1 VSYTSSSCFITSAEA
16 VTEVGLVYATA
27 QALPGRAT
35 PSTLYP
41 RARASARARPLPK
54 EVRSSA
60 IVHACDAA
68 SKCSNSDNIDM
79 SMSMFCAVV
88 FEGPYDVNTCV
99 CIEDDGGVC
108 SKWGKLSCTSCTSDG
123 ANCPTAAGAAE
134 TKSSGAQ
141 ARAAGHVAVAGAAML
156 TLLA

>member
-1 VSYTSSSCFITSAEA
+1 M
-16 VTEVGLVYATA
+16 
-27 QALPGRAT
+27 
-35 PSTLYP
+35 
-41 RARASARARPLPK
+41 
-54 EVRSSA
+54 
-60 IVHACDAA
+60 HACDAA
-68 SKCSNSDNIDM
+68 SKCSNPDNIDM
-79 SMSMFCAVV
+79 SMFCAVA

-99 CIEDDGGVC
+99 CVEDDGGVC
-108 SKWGKLSCTSCTSDG
+108 SEWGKLSCTPCTSDG

>member
-1 VSYTSSSCFITSAEA
+1 M
-16 VTEVGLVYATA
+16 
-27 QALPGRAT
+27 ALPTAAT
-35 PSTLYP
+35 SLDP

-60 IVHACDAA
+60 IVRACE
-68 SKCSNSDNIDM
+68 SRCLEIKCSNSDNID
-79 SMSMFCAVV
+79 MSMFCAVV

-108 SKWGKLSCTSCTSDG
+108 SEWGKLSCTSCTSDG